1 MGATRDSFAH
11 GWFWHRHPG
20 CRYTTTPSTNADF
33 WLPKFQKTIEHDR
46 LVMEQLAASGW
57 RVAVV
62 WECALRKL
70 DVDVITDA
78 VAGWLVGDDQFL
90 EIALPQMVED

>member
-1 MGATRDSFAH
+1 M
-11 GWFWHRHPG
+11 
-20 CRYTTTPSTNADF
+20 
-33 WLPKFQKTIEHDR
+33 PKFQKTIKHDQ

-70 DVDVITDA
+70 DIDTVVDA
-78 VAGWLVGDDQFL
+78 VATWLGGDLQHL
-90 EIALPQMVED
+90 EIALPPVVAD